1 MNTELNVRVWRR
13 QDNLAEGLSD
23 DSPRAFELHHMRSQ
37 ALHEVLDNVDGLE
50 VKDWGD
56 TDDKKTHEVVE
67 IILEVGKWVTQPEHL
82 QIMSAAAMAI
92 GKALGTAAVG
102 AGVKEGAQWL
112 FDKLRKKQKDNQ
124 IESVLIS
131 PTPMINIQVDP
142 PKHGGRVFVTVQVEG
157 EPWPR

>member
-13 QDNLAEGLSD
+13 QDNVAEGLSD
-23 DSPRAFELHHMRSQ
+23 DSPRALELHQMRSQ

-56 TDDKKTHEVVE
+56 TDDEKTHEVVE
-67 IILEVGKWVTQPEHL
+67 IILAVGNWVTQPEHL
-82 QIMSAAAMAI
+82 QVMSAAAIAI
-92 GKALGTAAVG
+92 GKTLGSAAVT

-112 FDKLRKKQKDNQ
+112 FDRLRKKQKDNQ
-124 IESVLIS
+124 IETVLIS
-131 PTPMINIQVDP
+131 PTPMINIQIDP
-142 PKHGGRVFVTVQVEG
+142 PRYGGRVSVTVQVEG